1 MQVLESSINRVIE
14 ISGVKYYIDT
24 SIKWPNHPQDNAS
37 METKIKV
44 GTDMDMGANDNF
56 CIDIKGNNLGDM
68 ATLLAELQRV
78 IQVVSG
84 GGYQTPIPMGAAP
97 APMITPIAAPGNPT
111 LFTR

>member
-1 MQVLESSINRVIE
+1 MQVLESSITRVIE

-24 SIKWPNHPQDNAS
+24 SIKWPNHPEDNDS

-44 GTDMDMGANDNF
+44 ATDMGANDDF

-84 GGYQTPIPMGAAP
+84 GAYQTPVPMGAAP